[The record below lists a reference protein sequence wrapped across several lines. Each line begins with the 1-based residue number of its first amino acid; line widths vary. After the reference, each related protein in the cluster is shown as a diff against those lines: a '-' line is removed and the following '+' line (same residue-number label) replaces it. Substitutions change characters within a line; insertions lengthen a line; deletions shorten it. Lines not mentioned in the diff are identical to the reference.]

1 MKPAGAGPVAWLRG
15 IGIAIGAVLLSLA
28 INPTLG
34 LKHPFLVSY
43 PAVLVSAWVG
53 GPIASLLTTFLLAAA
68 ATYFWLPPL
77 YGLAVSDEGDAIALF
92 VFLGAGAVITG
103 LAIAFQRTATR
114 LTAFHR
120 EADEGPNARDTSSD
134 HLQAV
139 AEALRTSEV
148 LIFVRKRAE
157 RPEQSAERK
166 PITRLAAV
174 DVPVRSSIW
183 IAPTDRTM
191 CDTCGQSIP
200 ARDIAYEIVAA
211 GHDICIDRACYQ
223 RLIAAVESGALRLN

>member
-15 IGIAIGAVLLSLA
+15 TGIAIGAVLLSLA

-34 LKHPFLVSY
+34 LKHPFLLCY
-43 PAVLVSAWVG
+43 PAVLLSVWVG
-53 GPIASLLTTFLLAAA
+53 GPIASLVTTFLLAVG
-68 ATYFWLPPL
+68 ATYFWLPPI

-92 VFLGAGAVITG
+92 IFLGVGAVISG
-103 LAIAFQRTATR
+103 LAVALQRTPTHW
-114 LTAFHR
+114 TALHR
-120 EADEGPNARDTSSD
+120 EADEGPKARDTSGD
-134 HLQAV
+134 HFHAV

-157 RPEQSAERK
+157 RPEKSVERQ

-183 IAPTDRTM
+183 IAPSDGTA
-191 CDTCGQSIP
+191 CDTCGQSIK
-200 ARDIAYEIVAA
+200 AREIAYEIVAA

-223 RLIAAVESGALRLN
+223 RLIAAVENGLRLD